1 MSEWNCVS
9 FPSNDFI
16 SLIMDSLKE
25 AYSILGVDSDST
37 LEQIEKVYWEKF
49 EEIVSEKIF
58 NRALLNQIKNAYDQI
73 TKDRRLKEPPSNA
86 NMDVIN
92 DNERFENENV
102 NMEIDTVDSFDSI
115 KSNEQFNHSYYDDIN
130 TNGLDNKHETEEND
144 CEMIEEK
151 SKEIENS
158 TKKCPPPIE
167 HKLFVTL
174 EELKRGCLK
183 TEMVIRQI
191 FQNGKALIEKKPIR
205 VKIKIGT
212 KIGETIIVEEKGHQW
227 ENCDIKGDIHFI
239 VQALPHNY
247 FRPLNI
253 IDLECIVNITMTQLN
268 SGFNLDIPSLDSN
281 GPINFEWKGTIINF
295 HDEMLDTIKKRG
307 LPYLDG
313 NQRKMG
319 DLIVK
324 YDLVSEQAMRDGIT
338 KLKKVNKD
346 DSNFIENSKS
356 EFDIFMTLDDVM
368 FGAKK
373 EFTINQKVEKNNS
386 CETEEKT
393 FLIEIP
399 PGAKSKF
406 ERDGT
411 DLVYRT
417 QVTREQVDKGE
428 VVNIPQIGSK
438 EPLSVVLDNSV
449 IQEGKIFYGRGL
461 PYPIDQRS
469 KGCLIVRFELVNQA
483 VQYEKSDKLPT
494 NRYDLELSL
503 KELFTGCK
511 QTLPVVRKKL
521 DGTFETIQKE
531 VDVEAG
537 TLNGTIIYFENEGD
551 QGKVRDYDLEISSS
565 IDEQQAKNGC
575 ELNVPTIE
583 GTEIPVYFEPG
594 VTTRTTKRIPNYG
607 LLKPDK
613 TRGQTIIRPLSLT
626 LEQIQTGLKRKVQ
639 INRKVYNFRK
649 DCSELK
655 CEFAT
660 IIIPPGAPD
669 KYEFVLENF
678 ADESKGSMPG
688 DLIYVVQMKPHDI
701 FKRDGANL
709 LYRKKIYECLL
720 CRSISIP
727 RLGMNEPIEFLIEDD
742 FNRKNPIKRFGGCG
756 LPKMNEESK
765 NGDLIVQLDI
775 MHDPSTSEYP
785 LWLSLEDV
793 MNGVENKQIDQIER
807 LFINVDGSQEKR
819 KETVIVSIEPGI
831 ENGTIITI
839 PWAEEENE
847 SFVAFDINLKV
858 QDKPHS
864 IFERSGADI
873 IYKMKM
879 ILSFMKWE
887 NASQEKII
895 ELDILPGHKPGHE
908 FKFIRMGDEH
918 KGRIPADVIFKVFA
932 KPHEHFKANGY
943 NLFYS
948 HKVNRS
954 EIDKGNYTF
963 MVPTLDGDP
972 IEQTIPSRLR
982 NKTIK
987 INGYG
992 LPKMSFKSSIRGD
1005 IVVNLDIKRRFRN
1018 KKQNSKE
1025 AIDKHTKDVEKTTQ
1039 MSPIENEKE
1048 SVDKVSNSTKP
1059 PIIINMPV
1067 TIEQVMTG
1075 TIIEKE
1081 FVQEIMNE
1089 NSQIINKITKLYK
1102 IEIEPGCQLSFITIP
1117 VKKPGEY
1124 EFIENFGLPNPAEA
1138 GKRGLLIVK
1147 FIFDPNYQSENINPI
1162 QNMVRNG
1169 DSVLNFLYSEALKR
1183 NTPNQNGFQ
1192 SSYNLES
1199 SFPSVQ
1205 YNNNYKSNQNIMVKA
1220 GCVNT
1225 GTPFSYSDAA
1235 KQIVDFPKSIN
1246 PKNSPNYSFN
1256 NINSISNNSGMVENN
1271 SLKRVKEIDLFLS
1284 LEEVLNGCTKE
1295 KLLNRKIVEEDQY
1308 EHIEEKQFKIDIA
1321 PGIVENERITFKNA
1335 GDQLYG
1341 QEADDIVFVVKMEEH
1356 PIFKRN
1362 GANIIMSYK
1371 SDRKNA
1377 GKTVTLPKLDKP
1389 GHFKTKAPKH
1399 SNECT
1404 NYPGLGLPH
1413 PDKPVRGMLI
1423 VNWIF
1428 FGESKKFWFN
1438 KYF

>member
-1 MSEWNCVS
+1 
-9 FPSNDFI
+9 
-16 SLIMDSLKE
+16 MDSLKE

-49 EEIVSEKIF
+49 EEIVSEKNF

-399 PGAKSKF
+399 PGAKSNSTIIFEKQGDILKCNHAPLDMVFILRDEKDQKF

-469 KGCLIVRFELVNQA
+469 KGCLIVRFELVDQA
-483 VQYEKSDKLPT
+483 VQYEKSNKLPT
-494 NRYDLELSL
+494 NRYELELSL

-551 QGKVRDYDLEISSS
+551 QGEGLLPADLEFVIVQIEDPIYKVRDYDLEISSS

-575 ELNVPTIE
+575 ELIVPTIE

-613 TRGQTIIRPLSLT
+613 TRGDLVIRFDTIVELNKDKPIIRPLSLT

-655 CEFAT
+655 CEIAT

-688 DLIYVVQMKPHDI
+688 DLIYVVQEKPHDI

-775 MHDPSTSEYP
+775 MPDPSTSEYP

-858 QDKPHS
+858 QDKPHP

-873 IYKMKM
+873 IYKMKVSQSECNQDSLEFD
-879 ILSFMKWE
+879 IPTLDGKLRNETFTKICKKNLMKRIANTGLPKPGSKQLGDLIVKFDIVSNNMKDDPIIHKVSIPLE
-887 NASQEKII
+887 DFVCGTKKRMKINRLIRSIDGKMQSQEKII
-895 ELDILPGHKPGHE
+895 ELDILPGHLPGHD

-918 KGRIPADVIFKVFA
+918 KGRIPADVIFKVLA
-932 KPHEHFKANGY
+932 KPHEHFKVNGY

-954 EIDKGNYTF
+954 EINKGNYTF

-972 IEQTIPSRLR
+972 IEQTIPSNSR

-1005 IVVNLDIKRRFRN
+1005 IVVNLDINEDSVSNKRN

-1039 MSPIENEKE
+1039 MSSIENEKG
-1048 SVDKVSNSTKP
+1048 SIDKVSNSTKP
-1059 PIIINMPV
+1059 PIIINLPV

-1089 NSQIINKITKLYK
+1089 NSQIINKITKLYT
-1102 IEIEPGCQLSFITIP
+1102 IEIEPGCI
-1117 VKKPGEY
+1117 
-1124 EFIENFGLPNPAEA
+1124 A
-1138 GKRGLLIVK
+1138 GTKYYFRKEGHRYGNEPSDLIFV
-1147 FIFDPNYQSENINPI
+1147 
-1162 QNMVRNG
+1162 
-1169 DSVLNFLYSEALKR
+1169 
-1183 NTPNQNGFQ
+1183 
-1192 SSYNLES
+1192 
-1199 SFPSVQ
+1199 
-1205 YNNNYKSNQNIMVKA
+1205 
-1220 GCVNT
+1220 
-1225 GTPFSYSDAA
+1225 
-1235 KQIVDFPKSIN
+1235 IVD
-1246 PKNSPNYSFN
+1246 
-1256 NINSISNNSGMVENN
+1256 V
-1271 SLKRVKEIDLFLS
+1271 
-1284 LEEVLNGCTKE
+1284 
-1295 KLLNRKIVEEDQY
+1295 
-1308 EHIEEKQFKIDIA
+1308 
-1321 PGIVENERITFKNA
+1321 
-1335 GDQLYG
+1335 
-1341 QEADDIVFVVKMEEH
+1341 
-1356 PIFKRN
+1356 
-1362 GANIIMSYK
+1362 
-1371 SDRKNA
+1371 
-1377 GKTVTLPKLDKP
+1377 
-1389 GHFKTKAPKH
+1389 
-1399 SNECT
+1399 
-1404 NYPGLGLPH
+1404 PH
-1413 PDKPVRGMLI
+1413 PQFVRKAMDLEYTAK
-1423 VNWIF
+1423 F
-1428 FGESKKFWFN
+1428 MKK
-1438 KYF
+1438 